1 MSWTNWSN
9 WTNKTKTFL
18 GIVTAIITVAGS
30 GFAVERYFAKSE
42 QVKRLT
48 ALMEEHEE
56 TFATKQEVASLN
68 KRINLNSLQDF
79 ARNLQN
85 KIWDLEDRYKQ
96 TNDDRDKRQLN
107 ILREQLRRTL
117 DKIDQLEREL
127 QQ

>member
-1 MSWTNWSN
+1 MNFANWSN
-9 WTNKTKTFL
+9 KTKAIL
-18 GIVTAIITVAGS
+18 GITTTIITIGAT

-42 QVKRLT
+42 QVKHLT
-48 ALMEEHEE
+48 AVMEEHED

-96 TNDDRDKRQLN
+96 TNEENDSASG
-107 ILREQLRRTL
+107 
-117 DKIDQLEREL
+117 
-127 QQ
+127 